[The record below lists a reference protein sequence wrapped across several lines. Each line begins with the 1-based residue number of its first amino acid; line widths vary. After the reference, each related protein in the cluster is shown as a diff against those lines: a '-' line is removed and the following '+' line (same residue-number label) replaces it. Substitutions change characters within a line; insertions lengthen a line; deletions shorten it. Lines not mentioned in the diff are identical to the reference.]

1 MPRWQICSLHL
12 TNSIVGTLYIIGV
25 ALHIRGRHL
34 LYLFLM
40 TIEANPVT
48 YKQKTNRETEKTFKF
63 VLYIEHFFVTLQAF
77 SKKTLNIVE

>member
-1 MPRWQICSLHL
+1 M
-12 TNSIVGTLYIIGV
+12 
-25 ALHIRGRHL
+25 

-63 VLYIEHFFVTLQAF
+63 VLYIERFFVTLQPF

>member
-1 MPRWQICSLHL
+1 M
-12 TNSIVGTLYIIGV
+12 
-25 ALHIRGRHL
+25 

-63 VLYIEHFFVTLQAF
+63 VLYIEHFFVTLQPF